1 MAGVVQTLRRWRAGS
16 GGAFLHVRRPNPKPG
31 RVCGVLAAAVLAWGS
46 VACGSAVKAS
56 ADWERGADLAP
67 TKTFSVAHSPLLP
80 KDLTPEQRDLVA
92 LVEATIS
99 KELTRKG
106 YKEAAASD
114 AQLVAMSHFERR
126 ERSSVSTFK
135 CDNTWRYEMYEGA
148 VLPAGA
154 VAPCQDSMINKFEEG
169 VLLIDIY
176 DARLKELVWH
186 GWAYGKRPDPA
197 SEKLAGIV
205 QQATLDILER
215 FPP

>member
-1 MAGVVQTLRRWRAGS
+1 MAGMMQTLRRWRAGS
-16 GGAFLHVRRPNPKPG
+16 GGSFLGVERPNPKPW
-31 RVCGVLAAAVLAWGS
+31 RSRGVLAVAAVGWGS
-46 VACGSAVKAS
+46 VACGASVKAS

-67 TKTFSVAHSPLLP
+67 SKTFSVAHSPLLP

-92 LVEATIS
+92 LVETTITR
-99 KELTRKG
+99 ELTRKG
-106 YKEAAASD
+106 YTEAAPTD

-135 CDNTWRYEMYEGA
+135 CDNHWRYEMYEGA
-148 VLPAGA
+148 VLPSGA
-154 VAPCQDSMINKFEEG
+154 VAPCQDSTINKFEEG

-176 DARLKELVWH
+176 DSKRKELVWH

-197 SEKLAGIV
+197 SAKLAGIV
-205 QQATLDILER
+205 QQATVDILER